1 VTEQPLEW
9 PVGDFDNIA
18 SWGPAPW
25 RQLTPQQAAF
35 KAEKL
40 QKERQARSIKSNL
53 EQRRVVEFSL
63 EELRRS
69 GNRLRSRKMTDG
81 NGLTYFDGRI
91 IMLEAVQQIMAERV
105 ASSSLAFLTAVSR
118 QLR

>member
-1 VTEQPLEW
+1 MAGIYISLPFMVPDSNCTTG
-9 PVGDFDNIA
+9 VFV
-18 SWGPAPW
+18 
-25 RQLTPQQAAF
+25 
-35 KAEKL
+35 
-40 QKERQARSIKSNL
+40 ARSAHTRAVLEALYTDPIKSNL
-53 EQRRVVEFSL
+53 EQRRLVEYSL

-91 IMLEAVQQIMAERV
+91 IILEAVQQIMAERV

>member
-1 VTEQPLEW
+1 MLS
-9 PVGDFDNIA
+9 FA
-18 SWGPAPW
+18 

-53 EQRRVVEFSL
+53 EQRRLVEYSL